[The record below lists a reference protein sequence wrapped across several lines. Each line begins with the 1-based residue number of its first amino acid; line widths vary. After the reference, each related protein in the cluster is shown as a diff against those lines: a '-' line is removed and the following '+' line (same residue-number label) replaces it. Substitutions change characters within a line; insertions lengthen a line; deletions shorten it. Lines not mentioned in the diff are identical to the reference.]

1 MMSPALLADLVLL
14 LHAAIVL
21 FVVAG
26 LPLIVGGN
34 LAGWRWV
41 NHWWFRLAHLLA
53 IAIVAAES
61 WLGIACPLTT
71 LEAWLRGQ
79 AGQDLQAQSF
89 MGYWM
94 QRLLYYHFPAWVFV
108 CAYTVFGLLVA
119 FAWWRFPPSSRRMP
133 RGPARK
139 AGQR

>member
-1 MMSPALLADLVLL
+1 MALLADLVLA
-14 LHAAIVL
+14 LHAALVL

-53 IAIVAAES
+53 IAVVVAES

-71 LEAWLRGQ
+71 LEVWLRSQ
-79 AGQDLQAQSF
+79 AGQSVQVESF
-89 MGYWM
+89 IGYWL
-94 QRLLYYHFPAWVFV
+94 QRLLYYDFPPWVFIG
-108 CAYTVFGLLVA
+108 AYTLFGLLVLL
-119 FAWWRFPPSSRRMP
+119 AWWRFPPSSRRTP
-133 RGPARK
+133 RAPARTD
-139 AGQR
+139 GRH

>member
-1 MMSPALLADLVLL
+1 MALLADLVLS
-14 LHAAIVL
+14 LHAVLVL

-53 IAIVAAES
+53 IAIVVAES

-71 LEAWLRGQ
+71 LEVWLRSQ
-79 AGQDLQAQSF
+79 AGQSVQVESF
-89 MGYWM
+89 IGYWL
-94 QRLLYYHFPAWVFV
+94 QRLLYYNFPASVFIG
-108 CAYTVFGLLVA
+108 AYTLFGLLVLL
-119 FAWWRFPPSSRRMP
+119 AWWRFPPSSRRTP
-133 RGPARK
+133 RAPARRD
-139 AGQR
+139 GRH

>member
-1 MMSPALLADLVLL
+1 MALLADLVLA
-14 LHAAIVL
+14 LHAALVL

-53 IAIVAAES
+53 IAVVVAES

-71 LEAWLRGQ
+71 LEVWLRSQ
-79 AGQDLQAQSF
+79 AGQSVQVESF
-89 MGYWM
+89 IGYWL
-94 QRLLYYHFPAWVFV
+94 QRLLYYNFPPWVFIG
-108 CAYTVFGLLVA
+108 AYTLFGLLVLL
-119 FAWWRFPPSSRRMP
+119 AWWRFPPSSRRTP
-133 RGPARK
+133 RGPARID
-139 AGQR
+139 GRH

>member
-1 MMSPALLADLVLL
+1 MALLADLVLS
-14 LHAAIVL
+14 LHAALVL

-53 IAIVAAES
+53 IAIVVAES

-71 LEAWLRGQ
+71 LEVWLRSQ
-79 AGQDLQAQSF
+79 AGQSVQVESF
-89 MGYWM
+89 IGYWL
-94 QRLLYYHFPAWVFV
+94 QRLLYYNFPAWVFIG
-108 CAYTVFGLLVA
+108 AYTLFGLLVLL
-119 FAWWRFPPSSRRMP
+119 AWWRFPPSSRRTP
-133 RGPARK
+133 RAPARRD
-139 AGQR
+139 GRH

>member
-1 MMSPALLADLVLL
+1 MTSPALLADLVLL
-14 LHAAIVL
+14 LHGAVVL

-26 LPLIVGGN
+26 LPLIAGGN

-53 IAIVAAES
+53 IAIVVAES

-71 LEAWLRGQ
+71 LEVWLRTQ
-79 AGQDLQAQSF
+79 AGQPVPVDSF
-89 MGYWM
+89 IGYWL
-94 QRLLYYHFPAWVFV
+94 QRLLYYDFPPWVFIA
-108 CAYTVFGLLVA
+108 AYTVFGLLVML
-119 FAWWRFPPSSRRMP
+119 AWWRFPPSSDRTL

-139 AGQR
+139 AGRR